1 MAEAPGG
8 GALEPFLDALAEG
21 RLDPHA
27 GVFLSAAPEPAPVAG
42 DAPLPPVTYLD
53 DDLDE
58 VVLRVETPRA
68 AVLVL
73 ADMMTPGWRVEVD
86 GAPRPLLAADLVL
99 RAVALEA
106 GTHEVRFVFH
116 DPAVGR
122 GLTLTVIGAIL
133 ILALLLM
140 PLALNRLRPAP
151 DPRGETPVHE

>member
-1 MAEAPGG
+1 MI
-8 GALEPFLDALAEG
+8 
-21 RLDPHA
+21 
-27 GVFLSAAPEPAPVAG
+27 
-42 DAPLPPVTYLD
+42 
-53 DDLDE
+53 
-58 VVLRVETPRA
+58 
-68 AVLVL
+68 
-73 ADMMTPGWRVEVD
+73 
-86 GAPRPLLAADLVL
+86 LVL

-106 GTHEVRFVFH
+106 VTHEVRFVFH